1 MSIKILLVDDHK
13 MFRDG
18 LRNLISQ
25 EMGLE
30 PIGEAKDGN
39 EAVAM
44 AEKYS
49 PDVMIM
55 DLSMPGLNGLEAT
68 RKILEIRPQTKIIIL
83 SMHSDR
89 RYVLESL
96 KVGAKGYV
104 LKDVDFTELV
114 QAIHAAVNDR
124 IYLSQKISDLVIK
137 DFVKS
142 AKSEDPS
149 AYSLLS
155 AREREVLQHLA
166 EGKGTKVIAN
176 HLNVSVKTIETYRKN
191 LMDKLD
197 LHSVAALTKYAIREG
212 ITPLE

>member
-18 LRNLISQ
+18 LRNLISR

-30 PIGEAKDGN
+30 PIGEAKDGD
-39 EAVAM
+39 EAIVM
-44 AEKYS
+44 AQKYS
-49 PDVMIM
+49 PDVMVM
-55 DLSMPGLNGLEAT
+55 DISMPGLNGLEAT
-68 RKILEIRPQTKIIIL
+68 RKILEIRPQTKIIML

-89 RYVLESL
+89 RFVVETL

-104 LKDVDFTELV
+104 LKDSDFTELV
-114 QAIHAAVNDR
+114 QAIHVVVNDR

-137 DFVKS
+137 DFVIS
-142 AKSEDPS
+142 AKIEEPS
-149 AYSLLS
+149 AYTTLS
-155 AREREVLQHLA
+155 AREREVLQQLA
-166 EGKGTKVIAN
+166 EGKGTKVIAD
-176 HLNVSVKTIETYRKN
+176 HLNVSIKTIETYRKN

-197 LHSVAALTKYAIREG
+197 LHSIAALTKYAIREG

>member
-18 LRNLISQ
+18 LRNLISR

-30 PIGEAKDGN
+30 PIGEAKDGD
-39 EAVAM
+39 EAIVM
-44 AEKYS
+44 ALKYS
-49 PDVMIM
+49 PDVMVM

-68 RKILEIRPQTKIIIL
+68 RKILEIRPQTKIIVL

-89 RYVLESL
+89 RFVVETL

-104 LKDVDFTELV
+104 LKDSDFTELV
-114 QAIHAAVNDR
+114 QAIHAVVNDR

-142 AKSEDPS
+142 AKIEESS
-149 AYSLLS
+149 AYTTLS
-155 AREREVLQHLA
+155 AREREVLQQLA
-166 EGKGTKVIAN
+166 EGKGTKVIAD
-176 HLNVSVKTIETYRKN
+176 HLNVSIKTIETYRKN

-197 LHSVAALTKYAIREG
+197 LHSIAALTKYAIREG

>member
-30 PIGEAKDGN
+30 PIGEAKDGD
-39 EAVAM
+39 EAVSM
-44 AEKYS
+44 AQKYS
-49 PDVMIM
+49 PDVMVM
-55 DLSMPGLNGLEAT
+55 DLSMPGLNGLAAT
-68 RKILEIRPQTKIIIL
+68 RKILEIRPCTKIIIL

-89 RYVLESL
+89 RFVVETL

-104 LKDVDFTELV
+104 LKDADFTELV
-114 QAIHAAVNDR
+114 QAIHSVVNDR
-124 IYLSQKISDLVIK
+124 IYLSQKISDLVIN

-142 AKSEDPS
+142 AKSEEPS

-155 AREREVLQHLA
+155 AREREVLQQLA
-166 EGKGTKVIAN
+166 EGKGTKVIAD

-197 LHSVAALTKYAIREG
+197 LHSVATLTKYAIREG
-212 ITPLE
+212 ITSLE

>member
-1 MSIKILLVDDHK
+1 MSITILLVDDHK

-18 LRNLISQ
+18 LRNLISR

-30 PIGEAKDGN
+30 PIGEAKDGD
-39 EAVAM
+39 EAIVM
-44 AEKYS
+44 ALKYS
-49 PDVMIM
+49 PDVMVM

-68 RKILEIRPQTKIIIL
+68 RKILEIRPQTKIIVL

-89 RYVLESL
+89 RFVVETL

-104 LKDVDFTELV
+104 LKDSDFTELV
-114 QAIHAAVNDR
+114 QAIHAVVNDR

-142 AKSEDPS
+142 AKIEEPS
-149 AYSLLS
+149 AYSMLS
-155 AREREVLQHLA
+155 AREREVLQQLA
-166 EGKGTKVIAN
+166 EGKGTKVIAD
-176 HLNVSVKTIETYRKN
+176 HLNVSIKTIETYRKN

-197 LHSVAALTKYAIREG
+197 LHSIAALTKYAIREG